1 MAPTVTAA
9 SDGTLASGFSSTNPV
24 CSCAAGL
31 VTAITDPLPT
41 CSPRMPSPPQL
52 PPAIPLPPSLPPSYP
67 PYIVPGWINGL
78 GLGPGV
84 PPFPLFA
91 QWLVWLGCTAG
102 TLIAMWCCAKEERAR
117 ERARPATISSSRP
130 ILVDPPPAHGSL
142 AAARPLGS
150 SLAVCHGAEGPAV
163 ALEPPAADSQPPYY
177 EPDPSGASDAFLA
190 QLPTRIQYAAAR
202 LIEVSGEERQHSG
215 RHHAQERCEVA
226 EIVWLA
232 QPRLLPYV
240 LMPTLVWLACT
251 VLFVPLLLSYEP
263 PEGPLT
269 ADTDSTAFGLLLLP
283 AAYTFAF
290 YLLALRRARG
300 VVYALTDS
308 AALEL
313 SLASP
318 CPPPPTW
325 LPLPYSV
332 RALIGCHPE
341 LRRTPYAQM
350 LPHAP
355 VVSERGRLSALRC
368 GPGRA
373 RIFDVQF
380 ASPSLTAADRGPLR
394 FCALEAGSQASLA
407 AQLRARV
414 RLALSPAATPPVHV
428 PRLSACALGDVSV
441 SRAEAASSAEAD
453 GVGPSLTER
462 SDRSSTRERPPSERR
477 YQLPASVAPAGSAP
491 PDDV

>member
-41 CSPRMPSPPQL
+41 CSPRMPPPSPPQL

-251 VLFVPLLLSYEP
+251 VLFVPLLL
-263 PEGPLT
+263 
-269 ADTDSTAFGLLLLP
+269 A
-283 AAYTFAF
+283 
-290 YLLALRRARG
+290 
-300 VVYALTDS
+300 
-308 AALEL
+308 
-313 SLASP
+313 
-318 CPPPPTW
+318 C
-325 LPLPYSV
+325 
-332 RALIGCHPE
+332 
-341 LRRTPYAQM
+341 
-350 LPHAP
+350 
-355 VVSERGRLSALRC
+355 
-368 GPGRA
+368 
-373 RIFDVQF
+373 
-380 ASPSLTAADRGPLR
+380 
-394 FCALEAGSQASLA
+394 
-407 AQLRARV
+407 RV
-414 RLALSPAATPPVHV
+414 
-428 PRLSACALGDVSV
+428 
-441 SRAEAASSAEAD
+441 
-453 GVGPSLTER
+453 
-462 SDRSSTRERPPSERR
+462 
-477 YQLPASVAPAGSAP
+477 
-491 PDDV
+491 